1 MAAAKALLLIAAARA
16 APSPSPTAMRWSSPP
31 LAPAGAAEAE
41 TIPGTGTIGRGRM
54 PDAPLVGNGD
64 LGATLGANL
73 TTGELTLYLGLNQM
87 WFLNAYRAQTPTPPP
102 HPKPPPL
109 AQPPGWQRWHPSHH
123 TAPCWRAL
131 TAGRQATGTT
141 PTRTRWR
148 RGASASAASPS
159 APHPSPTSPSAP
171 CRTWPPR
178 RSARSSGR

>member
-87 WFLNAYRAQTPTPPP
+87 WFLNAYRAQPRHPHPTPPRRPP
-102 HPKPPPL
+102 HRPL
-109 AQPPGWQRWHPSHH
+109 GR
-123 TAPCWRAL
+123 WRAL

-141 PTRTRWR
+141 PTRTRSR

>member
-73 TTGELTLYLGLNQM
+73 TTGELTFYLGLNQM
-87 WFLNAYRAQTPTPPP
+87 WFLNAYRAQPRHPHPTP
-102 HPKPPPL
+102 HPTTL
-109 AQPPGWQRWHPSHH
+109 LPSH
-123 TAPCWRAL
+123 L
-131 TAGRQATGTT
+131 LAGGTPATT
-141 PTRTRWR
+141 P
-148 RGASASAASPS
+148 
-159 APHPSPTSPSAP
+159 
-171 CRTWPPR
+171 PR
-178 RSARSSGR
+178 AGVR